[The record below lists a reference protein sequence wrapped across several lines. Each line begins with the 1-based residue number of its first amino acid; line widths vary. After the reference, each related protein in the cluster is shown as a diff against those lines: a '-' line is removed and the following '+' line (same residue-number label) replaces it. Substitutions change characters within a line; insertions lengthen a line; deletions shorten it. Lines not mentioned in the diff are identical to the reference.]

1 MSSSLFSSRVL
12 ESEVRESSLIKRRE
26 TEVGLSGTWSIWW
39 GEEGMETPLSLC
51 LSGLLLSSYVFR
63 VELSLI
69 MCRWCGRQRGEV
81 QENLT
86 KDKMIEEV
94 LRCP

>member
-1 MSSSLFSSRVL
+1 
-12 ESEVRESSLIKRRE
+12 
-26 TEVGLSGTWSIWW
+26 
-39 GEEGMETPLSLC
+39 METPLSLC

-94 LRCP
+94 LRCS

>member
-1 MSSSLFSSRVL
+1 
-12 ESEVRESSLIKRRE
+12 
-26 TEVGLSGTWSIWW
+26 
-39 GEEGMETPLSLC
+39 METPLSLC
-51 LSGLLLSSYVFR
+51 LSGLLLFSYVFR

-69 MCRWCGRQRGEV
+69 MCRRCGHQREEE
-81 QENLT
+81 QAKLT